1 MLGRKDYHAQVHALH
16 ALHALQPLQPL
27 HRTKSCRPIRH
38 KLSLNLNSTVLSF
51 ICDLAFPPITDKN
64 VYRHFPISGNGGICF
79 SFAFLVMLAKR
90 KILNSLDM
98 WCVHAAYMLGG
109 ACARS

>member
-1 MLGRKDYHAQVHALH
+1 M
-16 ALHALQPLQPL
+16 PLCFGGNTITHRCTPL
-27 HRTKSCRPIRH
+27 HGTISCCPIRH

-51 ICDLAFPPITDKN
+51 KCDLAFPPITDKN
-64 VYRHFPISGNGGICF
+64 VYRLFSISGNGGICF